1 MYSEHRQKRSE
12 KRPSRIQEKAN
23 IGIVTFMAYP
33 IGSGTGPVEKSIG
46 DLAAD
51 DYFQVMEI
59 TCIVEDASRHKCQ
72 AILRQNKKIPMFGS
86 HPAIL
91 TNKLNL
97 NHPDASQRKQAVEVI
112 KKHIDEAYTWK
123 AAGLVVLSGPDPG
136 EDSREKAKGLLV
148 DSLKQLCEYSASKGG
163 MPITLEVFDRAS
175 FAKNCLIG
183 PSEEAAQVAEEV
195 RKSYPGFGILPD
207 LSHIPLLNESPA
219 QCLGVLKEYVTH
231 AHIGNCVMRNKQHP
245 AYGDNH
251 PRFGI
256 ADGENGVDELTEF
269 LRALKKIGFFDSP
282 KKPLSFE
289 LKPAADE
296 IPGEVI
302 KEAQEFLDKAWAG
315 V

>member
-1 MYSEHRQKRSE
+1 MQ
-12 KRPSRIQEKAN
+12 SRIQEKAN

-33 IGSGTGPVEKSIG
+33 IGNGTGPIERSIG
-46 DLAAD
+46 ALAAD
-51 DYFQVMEI
+51 NYFQLLEI
-59 TCIVEDASRHKCQ
+59 TCIVDDASRRKCQ
-72 AILRQNKKIPMFGS
+72 TILQQNKKIPVFGS
-86 HPAIL
+86 HPAII

-97 NHPDASQRKQAVEVI
+97 NHPDVSQRKKTIDVI
-112 KKHIDEAYTWK
+112 KKHIDEAYTWR

-136 EDSREKAKGLLV
+136 EGLREKAKSLLI
-148 DSLKQLCEYSASKGG
+148 DSLKQLCEYSASKGD
-163 MPITLEVFDRAS
+163 MPITLEAFDRAS
-175 FAKNCLIG
+175 FGKNCLIG

-207 LSHIPLLNESPA
+207 LSHIPLLNESPG
-219 QCLGVLKEYVTH
+219 QCLGALKDYVTH
-231 AHIGNCVMRNKQHP
+231 AHVGNCVIRNKQHP

-256 ADGENGVDELTEF
+256 AEGENGVDELAEF
-269 LRALKKIGFFDSP
+269 LGALKEIGFFDGT

-296 IPGEVI
+296 NPEEVV
-302 KEAQEFLDKAWAG
+302 KEAQEFLDKAWAK